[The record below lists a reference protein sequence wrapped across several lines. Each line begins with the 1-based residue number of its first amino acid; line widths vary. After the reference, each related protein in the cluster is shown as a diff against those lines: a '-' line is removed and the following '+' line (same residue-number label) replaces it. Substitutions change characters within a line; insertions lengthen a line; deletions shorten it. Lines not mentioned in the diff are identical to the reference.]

1 MSLEFEDQLQVIRF
15 HSIIQKTIVTNFLK
29 SGRQYM
35 HEKSSDEFYVGHSN
49 GTSRFTFFK
58 SSSTKYHMSIGY
70 GDNSA
75 VRDSNLMCV
84 TAKIFNSITKTIKGL
99 FDIRTLVFLIKRIF
113 KFLPF

>member
-1 MSLEFEDQLQVIRF
+1 
-15 HSIIQKTIVTNFLK
+15 
-29 SGRQYM
+29 M